1 MIKLLP
7 TSKLKPDLWHAMLIS
22 LLRGLAALNVAA
34 AHLRSQLYPAFELV
48 EEPPLLFMGIAF
60 MAGFAHLS
68 VVVFFV
74 LSGWLVGGS
83 LLDKIGDRRAF
94 RHYAID
100 RITRLWIVLV
110 PVFCISLLCGQLTGD
125 IDGSRPDFGFA
136 GDYSLGAFLGNL
148 VGLQDI
154 VVPRFGGNFALW
166 SLTNEIWYYVMFPL
180 LVIMLRGKSIGAR
193 MLSALGLIAIAR
205 LVSGAL
211 LAYFA
216 IWLLGTLFSRIRL
229 ETSAVVR
236 GLLLGVVVG
245 SAVYCRLEG
254 HVDTQSLE
262 TFGQDLPFA
271 LAFVVWL
278 SSMPS
283 DAPTSSSLYR
293 LANRLGQFFAAFS
306 FTLYVL
312 HVPLIFLFLHYLP
325 ATLGVMQLVPGN
337 PGHYAAY
344 AGMLVLLLVASY
356 LLHLPFESN
365 TQRVRDWVK
374 RMNAGFSGS
383 SAHIA

>member
-7 TSKLKPDLWHAMLIS
+7 ESNLKPDLWHAMLIS

-48 EEPPLLFMGIAF
+48 EEPPVLFMGIAF

-83 LLDKIGDRRAF
+83 LLDRFGSEGALRNYAVDRM
-94 RHYAID
+94 
-100 RITRLWIVLV
+100 TRLWIVLV
-110 PVFCISLLCGQLTGD
+110 PVFCISLVCGLLTGD
-125 IDGSRPDFGFA
+125 IDG
-136 GDYSLGAFLGNL
+136 DYSPGAFLGNL

-154 VVPRFGGNFALW
+154 LVPRFGGNFALW
-166 SLTNEIWYYVMFPL
+166 SLANETWYYVMFPL
-180 LVIMLRGKSIGAR
+180 LVLMVRGRSIAAR
-193 MLSALGLIAIAR
+193 ALSALGLVAIAQ

-216 IWLLGTLFSRIRL
+216 VWLLGTLFSRIRL
-229 ETSAVVR
+229 EAGPVVR
-236 GLLLGVVVG
+236 SLLFGVVAG
-245 SAVYCRLEG
+245 SAVYYRLEG

-271 LAFVVWL
+271 LAFAVWL
-278 SSMPS
+278 SSMQTAVPR
-283 DAPTSSSLYR
+283 SSPLFR
-293 LANRLGQFFAAFS
+293 VADRLGQLFANFS

-312 HVPLIFLFLHYLP
+312 HVPLILLFLHYLP
-325 ATLGVMQLVPGN
+325 ATLGVTQLMPGD
-337 PGHYAAY
+337 PTHYVAY
-344 AGMLVLLLVASY
+344 AGMLVLIVCASY
-356 LLHLPFESN
+356 LLYLPFESN
-365 TQRVRDWVK
+365 TQRLRGWLKATRV
-374 RMNAGFSGS
+374 MAQ
-383 SAHIA
+383 A

>member
-1 MIKLLP
+1 MIELLP
-7 TSKLKPDLWHAMLIS
+7 MSNLKPGLRHALLIS

-48 EEPPLLFMGIAF
+48 EEPPVLFMGIAF

-83 LLDKIGDRRAF
+83 LLDRIGDEQAM

-100 RITRLWIVLV
+100 RITRLWVVLV
-110 PVFCISLLCGQLTGD
+110 PVFCVSLLCGQLTGD
-125 IDGSRPDFGFA
+125 IDPSRPDLGVD

-166 SLTNEIWYYVMFPL
+166 SLANETWYYVMFPL
-180 LVIMLRGKSIGAR
+180 LVVMLRGKSIAAR
-193 MLSALGLIAIAR
+193 ALSALGLIALAK

-216 IWLLGTLFSRIRL
+216 VWLLGTLFSRIRL
-229 ETSAVVR
+229 HAGTAVR
-236 GLLLGVVVG
+236 SLLFGIVAG
-245 SAVYCRLEG
+245 SAVYYRLEG

-278 SSMPS
+278 SSMQTA
-283 DAPTSSSLYR
+283 APRSSSLYR
-293 LANRLGQFFAAFS
+293 IADRIGRFFAGFS

-312 HVPLIFLFLHYLP
+312 HVPLILLFLHWLP
-325 ATLGVMQLVPGN
+325 ATLGVVQLVPGN
-337 PGHYAAY
+337 LGHDVAY
-344 AGMLVLLLVASY
+344 AGMLVSIVVASW
-356 LLHLPFESN
+356 LLSLPFESN
-365 TQRVRDWVK
+365 TQRLRHWIK
-374 RMNAGFSGS
+374 TTRA
-383 SAHIA
+383 AAPA